1 MGIWEGGAA
10 QQKRGSCLTP
20 LSHIHLRNVNYHL
33 HSARLIIKPE
43 MNNPGPQE
51 INKCNSW

>member
-20 LSHIHLRNVNYHL
+20 PSHIHLRNVNYHL